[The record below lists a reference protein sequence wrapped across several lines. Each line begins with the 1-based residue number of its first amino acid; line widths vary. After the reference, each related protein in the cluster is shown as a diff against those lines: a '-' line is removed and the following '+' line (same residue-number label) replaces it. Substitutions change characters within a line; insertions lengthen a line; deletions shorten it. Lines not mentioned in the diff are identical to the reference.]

1 VRPTSLAI
9 AEPHGDEE
17 APLQRVAQTVSV
29 FQIQFWTAL
38 LLLIGSSAGASSAAA
53 AIMRCRIDQQAW
65 SPCRMVAA
73 RPGERWVLFWKQQ
86 RVEFVH
92 DGTGQMRMRVGQCED
107 WREVQPFWTADHS
120 LCWGDKSEL
129 RADSRWQFF
138 LTLVPAAEHPLR
150 SRVVTASS

>member
-1 VRPTSLAI
+1 MRPTGVAI

-17 APLQRVAQTVSV
+17 ALLQRLAQAFSV
-29 FQIQFWTAL
+29 FRIQFWTAV

-53 AIMRCRIDQQAW
+53 TTMLCPINQQAW

-73 RPGERWVLFWKQQ
+73 CPGKRWVLICMQQ

-92 DGTGQMRMRVGQCED
+92 DGTGQMRMRVGQGEN

-120 LCWGDKSEL
+120 LCWGAL
-129 RADSRWQFF
+129 CATRAI
-138 LTLVPAAEHPLR
+138 PLE
-150 SRVVTASS
+150 